1 MGIST
6 EDPEG
11 VVVDALMGVGGPL
24 APPTAAPE
32 VPAVASTIT
41 AAAAAAGHTNH
52 FLMNA

>member
-1 MGIST
+1 MGIRT

-11 VVVDALMGVGGPL
+11 VVVDALIAMDGPL
-24 APPTAAPE
+24 AARGTPLE
-32 VPAVASTIT
+32 FPAVASTIT